1 MNPDRPGQIDGSS
14 ATTASWAE
22 ERRCLETIYFGEPP
36 RGPAALLLSLRSYN
50 SREVHNVSLRRLQ
63 RARR

>member
-14 ATTASWAE
+14 ATTASRAE
-22 ERRCLETIYFGEPP
+22 ERRRLETMYFGEPP
-36 RGPAALLLSLRSYN
+36 RGLAALLLSLRSYN
-50 SREVHNVSLRRLQ
+50 SREVHDVSLRRLQ